1 MGSVRTLALLQH
13 CPRRILAFASM
24 NFMKADFMPPDAA
37 RKVPG
42 LLYTGPK
49 DGYGKGYPAAFA
61 ANRAKGALWA
71 LIVQPDVGH
80 TVGDCP
86 VLLYPFYKDI
96 IRARLVEGADGQV
109 SLRDVDPQAGWL
121 GDARS
126 FHAAPA
132 REYKGET
139 ASASWLSSAYIAA
152 LWRMMN
158 TRPAGRLTAA
168 DIVQVLTKE

>member
-1 MGSVRTLALLQH
+1 
-13 CPRRILAFASM
+13 M
-24 NFMKADFMPPDAA
+24 NFMKADFVASEAA

-49 DGYGKGYPAAFA
+49 DRYGKGYPAAFA
-61 ANRAKGALWA
+61 ANRGKGALWA

-86 VLLYPFYKDI
+86 VLLYPFYGDI

-121 GDARS
+121 GDAKS
-126 FHAAPA
+126 SSVVPA
-132 REYKGET
+132 GQYKGEAT
-139 ASASWLSSAYIAA
+139 SASWLSSAYVAS
-152 LWRMMN
+152 LWRVLN
-158 TRPAGRLTAA
+158 TRPAGRLTAK
-168 DIVQVLTKE
+168 DIVQALPKE